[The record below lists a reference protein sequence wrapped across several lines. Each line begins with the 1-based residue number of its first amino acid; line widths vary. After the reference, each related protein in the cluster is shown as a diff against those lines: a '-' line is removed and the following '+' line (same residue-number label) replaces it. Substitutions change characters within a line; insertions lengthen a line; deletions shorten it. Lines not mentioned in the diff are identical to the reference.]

1 MRFFISAHFYSQT
14 VSYLEVNESRKA
26 FKVMVKKKKNCI
38 KASYIVLQG
47 WIKVNQNE

>member
-26 FKVMVKKKKNCI
+26 FKVMVKKRMCI